1 MNRPNN
7 ALLVCAVLA
16 LLSLGWIASN
26 PFTSTATANARS
38 SQQEAAQGPKP
49 LLPFV
54 DGKVVTVVTD
64 LTGDDGMYLEDV
76 ELRQLGSEWFL
87 TGKFAR
93 FGRADEIDGLK
104 RVWVPMSSVKQLY
117 EYENKEVLNFG
128 DETKA

>member
-1 MNRPNN
+1 MNRPSN
-7 ALLVCAVLA
+7 ATLVCALFA

-26 PFTSTATANARS
+26 AFTSTANARS
-38 SQQEAAQGPKP
+38 SQQEATPGPKP
-49 LLPFV
+49 LMPFV
-54 DGKVVTVVTD
+54 DGKIVTVVTD
-64 LTGDDGMYLEDV
+64 LTGEDGMYLEEV

-93 FGRADEIDGLK
+93 FGRAEENGIDGLK

-117 EYENKEVLNFG
+117 EYENKEALNFG

>member
-1 MNRPNN
+1 MNRPSN
-7 ALLVCAVLA
+7 ALLVCAVLT
-16 LLSLGWIASN
+16 LLSMAWIASN
-26 PFTSTATANARS
+26 AFTSTANARS
-38 SQQEAAQGPKP
+38 SQQEAAPGPKP

-54 DGKVVTVVTD
+54 DGKIVTVVTE
-64 LTGDDGMYLEDV
+64 LTGDDGMYLEEV

-104 RVWVPMSSVKQLY
+104 RVWVPMSSVRQLY